1 MLDNALDCGISEVE
15 FWSMTIGEL
24 DRVLKSK
31 QRRDQARA
39 KEKAMFDYTL
49 AILVGRAVS
58 GGDEQHPFPELYDAY
73 PGVFAEE
80 IEANQKT
87 LQEQHDNLSA
97 LRFIQFAESFN
108 QKFNKEAT

>member
-1 MLDNALDCGISEVE
+1 MLDNALDCGVSEIE
-15 FWSMTIGEL
+15 FWDMTIGEL
-24 DRVLKSK
+24 DRLIKSK
-31 QRRDQARA
+31 QRQDKNRA
-39 KEKAMFDYTL
+39 KERAVLDYTL
-49 AILVGRAVS
+49 AVLVGRAMS
-58 GGDEQHPFPELYDAY
+58 ADEQHPFPELYDAY

-80 IEANQKT
+80 IEANQKA

>member
-1 MLDNALDCGISEVE
+1 MLDNALDCGLPERE
-15 FWSMTIGEL
+15 FWEMTLSEL
-24 DRVLKSK
+24 DRLLKSK
-31 QRRDQARA
+31 QRQDKARA
-39 KEKAMFDYTL
+39 KERAVFDYTL
-49 AILVGRAVS
+49 AILVGRAVA
-58 GGDEQHPFPELYDAY
+58 GGDEQHPFPDLYDAY

-80 IEANQKT
+80 IEANQKA

>member
-15 FWSMTIGEL
+15 FWDMTIGEL
-24 DRVLKSK
+24 DRLIKSK
-31 QRRDQARA
+31 QRCDKNKA

-49 AILVGRAVS
+49 AILVGRAMS
-58 GGDEQHPFPELYDAY
+58 TDEQHPFPELYEAY
-73 PGVFAEE
+73 PGVFVEE
-80 IEANQKT
+80 IEENQKT